1 MLQVGLDA
9 DIALVDFTA
18 PHLMPC
24 HHVLNGLVF
33 SAKGGD
39 VAMTMVR
46 GRILYQN
53 GRFPTIDLN
62 AVVEELTGYA
72 IPRLF
77 AREEG
82 DSHVG

>member
-1 MLQVGLDA
+1 MLKIGMDA

-24 HHVLNGLVF
+24 HNVLSSLVF

-39 VAMTMVR
+39 VALTMVR
-46 GRILYQN
+46 GKILYRN
-53 GRFPTIDLN
+53 GSFPTIDLGE
-62 AVVEELTGYA
+62 VVKELTEYA

-77 AREEG
+77 D
-82 DSHVG
+82 DSKN

>member
-1 MLQVGLDA
+1 MLEVDMDA

-24 HHVLNGLVF
+24 HNVLNGLLW

-46 GRILYQN
+46 GKILYQN
-53 GRFPTIDLN
+53 GVFPTIDLKE
-62 AVVEELTGYA
+62 VVEELTNYA
-72 IPRLF
+72 IPTLF
-77 AREEG
+77 EETK
-82 DSHVG
+82 